1 MRACTRPSGGKA
13 PKKLHPHA
21 DCLFEP
27 NQRKSVSYRSPNF
40 FMGDRH
46 IPTFSLNPESIEGSR
61 EKEIFSLAPN
71 PKTLEGLREPFE
83 GLRAEGRPAGSD
95 QIGRAH

>member
-1 MRACTRPSGGKA
+1 
-13 PKKLHPHA
+13 
-21 DCLFEP
+21 
-27 NQRKSVSYRSPNF
+27 
-40 FMGDRH
+40 MGDRH

-83 GLRAEGRPAGSD
+83 GLRAEGRPAVSD
-95 QIGRAH
+95 LRESNPVRCSLPCFLGGGQVSAEEAIQTNQQTAVF